1 MLNSLNKLKQL
12 PDDTLI
18 CAGHEYT
25 LTNLDFAQILVPED
39 QAIREYHDFICKK
52 KITLP
57 SILTKEK
64 QINLF
69 LRCEEKKL
77 QNKFNFNNELDLFTF
92 FRSQKD
98 IF

>member
-1 MLNSLNKLKQL
+1 MLSSLNKLKQL
-12 PDDTLI
+12 PDDTLV

-25 LTNLDFAQILVPED
+25 LANLDFAKMMVPDD
-39 QAIREYHDFICKK
+39 QAILEYDKFIRKK
-52 KITLP
+52 NITLP
-57 SILTKEK
+57 SILTQEK

-69 LRCEEKKL
+69 LRCEEKFL
-77 QNKFNFNNELDLFTF
+77 QNKFICNNELELFVF